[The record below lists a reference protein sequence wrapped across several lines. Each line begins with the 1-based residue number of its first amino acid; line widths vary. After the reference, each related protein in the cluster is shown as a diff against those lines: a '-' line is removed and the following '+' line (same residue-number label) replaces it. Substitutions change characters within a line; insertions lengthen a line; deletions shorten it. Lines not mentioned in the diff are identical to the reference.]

1 MTGGVF
7 FVCESGGEFRLS
19 DNLFHIV
26 SIWISLDSESIAA
39 LCRSR
44 GLKGYGIK
52 AAKIYRLLMSM

>member
-26 SIWISLDSESIAA
+26 SIWISLDSESLAA